1 MTIRKNFLLDDEIVE
16 HLKEIAKANNT
27 TQTQAIRNMI
37 KEQYQE
43 IEMQKK
49 LEAFR
54 KWNRSIE
61 QQGPNPFMKQFA
73 PDETKILQ
81 KVKAMRYAD

>member
-16 HLKEIAKANNT
+16 HLKEIATVNNT

-37 KEQYQE
+37 EEQYQKIAMKE
-43 IEMQKK
+43 K

-54 KWNRSIE
+54 RLTESIE
-61 QQGPNPFMKQFA
+61 KSGENPLLKQFA
-73 PDETKILQ
+73 PDDHKVVQ
-81 KVKAMRYAD
+81 KVKAMMYE